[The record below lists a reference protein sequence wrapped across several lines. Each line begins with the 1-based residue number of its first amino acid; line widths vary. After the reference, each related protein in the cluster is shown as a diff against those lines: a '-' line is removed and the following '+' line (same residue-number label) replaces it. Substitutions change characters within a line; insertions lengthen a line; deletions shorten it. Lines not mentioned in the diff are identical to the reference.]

1 MEGVP
6 SGRMGWVSSSGVGGP
21 ASLPP
26 SSSESGSASVIH
38 SSGAMRRSATIATAP
53 SVCIC
58 SSQFGSAQNAIS
70 HSGSVSC
77 VKTTSPGA
85 IARDAHSM
93 STFALS
99 SAAAVFGA
107 LFLMSGADGQQR
119 VQAVFLL
126 LAAVCLALEHSA
138 PLWRPPLR
146 HWLRTHPRLR
156 LLLPGPLAGL

>member
-1 MEGVP
+1 MRNSYP
-6 SGRMGWVSSSGVGGP
+6 ISGPGPGTGTGLAGGP
-21 ASLPP
+21 AG
-26 SSSESGSASVIH
+26 EAADV
-38 SSGAMRRSATIATAP
+38 AP
-53 SVCIC
+53 
-58 SSQFGSAQNAIS
+58 
-70 HSGSVSC
+70 
-77 VKTTSPGA
+77 
-85 IARDAHSM
+85 
-93 STFALS
+93 ALRV
-99 SAAAVFGA
+99 AAAVFGA